1 MFTNESLTI
10 LPPIL
15 ECIIDLYI
23 CMCSNE
29 CGCTHALHRSTLHN
43 KFIQFIRSEFV
54 MFYLNENPTSCINES
69 FRLLASRP

>member
-23 CMCSNE
+23 YACAVMNV
-29 CGCTHALHRSTLHN
+29 ALHRSTLHN

-54 MFYLNENPTSCINES
+54 MFYFNENPTSCINES
-69 FRLLASRP
+69 FRLLASRL